1 MESAGRILVVEDDVK
16 LASQIE
22 RMLQR
27 YHYEVLIEHRGDSAS
42 ERILQWQPDVVVL
55 DLMLPG
61 ADGFDVCRDIR
72 AHFHGKV
79 LMLTASE
86 DDMDHVAALE
96 LGADD
101 YMVKPVHPRVLLAH
115 VRLLQRQLA
124 AVANVTMSANVTA
137 AAGTEFGAG
146 SESVGAGA
154 KESGLQAVTENSGGG
169 NAPLVFGSLSIYPLQ
184 RRVTLASDDVVLT
197 PSEFDVLLLLAQ
209 RAEEVVS
216 RDDIL
221 KSLRGIEYDGF
232 DRSVDV
238 KVASLRKKLGDSTS
252 QPRRFITVRARGY
265 LFIPD
270 AWG

>member
-1 MESAGRILVVEDDVK
+1 M
-16 LASQIE
+16 
-22 RMLQR
+22 
-27 YHYEVLIEHRGDSAS
+27 
-42 ERILQWQPDVVVL
+42 
-55 DLMLPG
+55 
-61 ADGFDVCRDIR
+61 
-72 AHFHGKV
+72 
-79 LMLTASE
+79 
-86 DDMDHVAALE
+86 
-96 LGADD
+96 
-101 YMVKPVHPRVLLAH
+101 
-115 VRLLQRQLA
+115 
-124 AVANVTMSANVTA
+124 
-137 AAGTEFGAG
+137 
-146 SESVGAGA
+146 
-154 KESGLQAVTENSGGG
+154 
-169 NAPLVFGSLSIYPLQ
+169 FGSLSIYPLQ

-197 PSEFDVLLLLAQ
+197 PSEFDVLLLLAL